1 MTRDSILGWI
11 LILMVGLSLFLSFA
25 IWSRIPGEQSA
36 EKEVRE
42 EKKVDIMTV
51 VSPGKILI
59 HLGNASHTLFTP
71 ASSFYDKTWSYSK
84 KTLST
89 VWSGGKAAPTDLE
102 ADFFEQKTGLEVVFA
117 TPMPVSF
124 VKRLFNIESG
134 DEANFDNTMLS
145 SYSLIE
151 DGGLW
156 AYLKGSDGRYYKI
169 NKGGDSGELSVLL
182 KEVSESNPPLFA
194 TIPPSNAHLKIS
206 RGIYVP
212 LMTQVLPQYGVK
224 YEKVINE
231 RLAAK
236 FFDDIS
242 VARTIQEKDG
252 AVIYTDGQRALRIYH
267 DGTLEY
273 SFPGVKEQ
281 KRNVSFYDALST
293 ALDFISNH
301 GGWPEGGFLSSY
313 DISNQGLN
321 GNLYKFGFGIRINGC
336 PIISDKEYLSVTVDG
351 SQVKNYFRNMTGIDK
366 PGKTAEMISPI
377 KAVDIAVSTKD
388 IKSMEDIYL
397 GYIMDKDEYI
407 PTWVI
412 KSQGHDIIIRNI
424 SE

>member
-1 MTRDSILGWI
+1 MTRDSVLGWI
-11 LILMVGLSLFLSFA
+11 LISVVGLSLFLSFA
-25 IWSRIPGEQSA
+25 IWFRIPGEQSA
-36 EKEVRE
+36 EKEMGE
-42 EKKVDIMTV
+42 QKSIDIMTV
-51 VSPGKILI
+51 VSPAKILV

-71 ASSFYDKTWSYSK
+71 ASSFYDKTWNYSR
-84 KTLST
+84 KTLSS
-89 VWSGGKAAPTDLE
+89 VWSGGKAASIDLE
-102 ADFFEQKTGLEVVFA
+102 ADFFEQKTGLEVVFS

-124 VKRLFNIESG
+124 VKRLFNIESV

-156 AYLKGSDGRYYKI
+156 VYLKGSDGRYYKI
-169 NKGGDSGELSVLL
+169 NKSGESGELSSLL

-194 TIPPSNAHLKIS
+194 TIPSSDAHVKIS

-224 YEKVINE
+224 YEKVIND
-231 RLAAK
+231 RLAVK
-236 FFDDIS
+236 FFDDFS
-242 VARTIQEKDG
+242 VVREIRETDG

-273 SFPGVKEQ
+273 SFPGIKEQ
-281 KRNVSFYDALST
+281 KKNTSFYDALGT
-293 ALDFISNH
+293 ALDFINSH
-301 GGWPEGGFLSSY
+301 GGWPQGGFLSSY
-313 DISNQGLN
+313 EISNQGIN

-336 PIISDKEYLSVTVDG
+336 PIISDKEYMSVTVDG

-366 PGKTAEMISPI
+366 PGRTADMISPI

-388 IKSMEDIYL
+388 IKAMEDIYL

-412 KSQGHDIIIRNI
+412 RSQGHDIIIRSI